1 MYVLILSLIRWVNW
15 MEIKDFLAKNPSVSE
30 VLKFVESE
38 AQRLA
43 SERKSQLPSLLQGTG
58 GEING

>member
-1 MYVLILSLIRWVNW
+1 
-15 MEIKDFLAKNPSVSE
+15 MEIKEFLAKNPSVSE

-38 AQRLA
+38 AQRIA
-43 SERKSQLPSLLQGTG
+43 SERKLQSSNLSHSKGDG